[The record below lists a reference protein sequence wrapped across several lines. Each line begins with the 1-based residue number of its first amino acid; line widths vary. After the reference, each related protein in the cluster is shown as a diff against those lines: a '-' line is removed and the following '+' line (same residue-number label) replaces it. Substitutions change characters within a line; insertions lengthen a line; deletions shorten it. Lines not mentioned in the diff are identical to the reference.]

1 MSGTSAPAERVSAP
15 EANISDLR
23 AHAESIPDSDFDF
36 DFDDEPETG
45 SAAERQARETPKR
58 ETANEAAEETEDHRE
73 PLPSDEITDEEIG
86 EEGEPEVEEPEDG
99 EDATKDAKG
108 EDKPAE
114 EAKDAVSVKIDGRD
128 YPIDEI
134 KRGFLRQ
141 EDYTK
146 KTQEVAE
153 TRKQVVAYQERLQQ
167 SEGEL
172 AQVLDLATEI
182 TRSTLPQP
190 PDRSMIDTDPQGYL
204 RAQAHYTAEVQKLEK
219 LVQARQSL
227 GQQQTHQQRQ
237 AQEAA
242 QAEQTQ
248 AAQVALQNEIRL
260 MHEKIPE
267 LRTPEGRNTFFAD
280 AQKQASA
287 YGLAPQDIASIQD
300 HRLLLVLKDA
310 MAFRKLQSAKP
321 AAVEKARTAPPIRPA
336 TRPPGTRDGDGRRAA
351 IERFHRDPS
360 IKNAAATIPDSW
372 LE

>member
-1 MSGTSAPAERVSAP
+1 MAGTSAPAERVSAP
-15 EANISDLR
+15 EANTTDLR
-23 AHAESIPDSDFDF
+23 AHAAGITDEDWG
-36 DFDDEPETG
+36 FDDDLDEGG
-45 SAAERQARETPKR
+45 SAAERQARETPKH
-58 ETANEAAEETEDHRE
+58 ETATEAAEETEEARE
-73 PLPSDEITDEEIG
+73 PLPSEGITDEDMG

-108 EDKPAE
+108 EDKPE
-114 EAKDAVSVKIDGRD
+114 EAKDAITVKIDGQE
-128 YPIDEI
+128 YPIEEI
-134 KRGFLRQ
+134 KRGFMRTA
-141 EDYTK
+141 DYTR

-153 TRKQVVAYQERLQQ
+153 TRKQVETYQQRLQQ

-182 TRSTLPQP
+182 TRGSLPQP
-190 PDRSMIDTDPQGYL
+190 PSQSMIDTDPQGYL

-242 QAEQTQ
+242 KAEQTQ

-260 MHEKIPE
+260 MQEKLPE

-280 AQKQASA
+280 AQKQATA
-287 YGLAPQDIASIQD
+287 YGLAPEDIAGIQD

-321 AAVEKARTAPPIRPA
+321 AAVEKAKAAPPIRPA
-336 TRPPGTRDGDGRRAA
+336 TRPPGTRDEGGRRAA
-351 IERFHRDPS
+351 LERFHRDPS
-360 IKNAAATIPDSW
+360 IQNAAATIPDSW